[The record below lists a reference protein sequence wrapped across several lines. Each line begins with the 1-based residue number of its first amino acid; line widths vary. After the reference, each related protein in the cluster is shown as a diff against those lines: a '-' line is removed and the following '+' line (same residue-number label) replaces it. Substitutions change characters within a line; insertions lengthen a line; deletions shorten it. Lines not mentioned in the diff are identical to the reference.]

1 MIGSFLN
8 LSLSQSGKS
17 DKNAMKKKINLYYN
31 FEVDG
36 NLEIKLRNGDI

>member
-1 MIGSFLN
+1 
-8 LSLSQSGKS
+8 
-17 DKNAMKKKINLYYN
+17 MKKKINLYYN